1 VKNQYFG
8 DRNDYFKYDLLIFL
22 GENLSGIK
30 RLSAIWMLTQNDKS
44 SDGDRRQYS
53 TGTFRDSLYEFL
65 KDSNRRNRQVSLLK
79 DYFKNRKFQFSNH
92 SLLRPLAPAV

>member
-44 SDGDRRQYS
+44 PDGHPKSPTY
-53 TGTFRDSLYEFL
+53 GHL
-65 KDSNRRNRQVSLLK
+65 KIP
-79 DYFKNRKFQFSNH
+79 H
-92 SLLRPLAPAV
+92 